1 MKDKSITGDAESKQI
16 DINKSVDVEFWATK
30 FDVSTDQLKEAVRV
44 AGNSADAVEAYL
56 RK

>member
-16 DINKSVDVEFWATK
+16 DTDKSVDVEFWSTK

-56 RK
+56 KK